1 MKPGLR
7 LYMIPKH
14 GPLII
19 TDCLPNNYQMVTMAT
34 EGTST
39 PALELSGAHGVK
51 LPSWRAKPVSSVS
64 QWPGSWLWDPLG
76 PSPPQGEQVSVTVPS
91 QLTVLNKII
100 APTAGQKTR
109 WGGGISTENVTS
121 QKDYRR
127 SLLSCWEQGKV
138 RTRLTSWR
146 VDTGHKRPW
155 NDWARGQLWPVRAD
169 GTRFWRQCDKR
180 SRKWLDHSPDLR
192 TRVWRCHM
200 R

>member
-109 WGGGISTENVTS
+109 WGGGGYLQRMWRPRKITEGRCCPAGS
-121 QKDYRR
+121 KEK
-127 SLLSCWEQGKV
+127 WEQDWPAGE
-138 RTRLTSWR
+138 LTLA
-146 VDTGHKRPW
+146 TKGH
-155 NDWARGQLWPVRAD
+155 
-169 GTRFWRQCDKR
+169 GTIELEVNCG
-180 SRKWLDHSPDLR
+180 L
-192 TRVWRCHM
+192 
-200 R
+200 

>member
-109 WGGGISTENVTS
+109 GNIYRERDVPERLPKVVAVLLGARKSENKTDQLES
-121 QKDYRR
+121 WHWPQKAMER
-127 SLLSCWEQGKV
+127 LS
-138 RTRLTSWR
+138 
-146 VDTGHKRPW
+146 
-155 NDWARGQLWPVRAD
+155 
-169 GTRFWRQCDKR
+169 
-180 SRKWLDHSPDLR
+180 
-192 TRVWRCHM
+192 
-200 R
+200 